1 MKRPLVV
8 LALVALVVSGCG
20 SGEVSPLTSSAPN
33 AGLADFYGQQ
43 PDWRDC
49 GDDFECA
56 QVEVPLDYDQP
67 SGDRIGIS
75 VIRLAATGDRI
86 GSLLLNPGGPGG
98 SGIEYTRAARVQVSE
113 AVRDRFDIVGF
124 DPRGVGES
132 TPVTCMSGGDLD
144 AYLGLDM
151 SPDSVAETR
160 AMEAG
165 SRDFAQR
172 CHEKSAELLPHV
184 GTADAAR
191 DMDVLRAVL
200 GDEGL
205 TYLGKSYGTYLGAT
219 YADLFPKK
227 VRALVLDGAVD
238 PAVSALKMNEIQS
251 KGFEVALTA
260 FIEDCLEAS
269 DCPFRS
275 KTAEG
280 ALNEITNLLRRADQ
294 QPLRN
299 TLGDGRAINDTWLAF
314 GIATPLYDKN
324 SWKALREALR
334 TAFQGDGTYLLRFAD
349 ILLGRRE
356 DGTYSNQTEANKAVN
371 CVDHVYPADTPDFDQ
386 AAAKA
391 GKLAPRFGEF
401 VMWDSLPCAYW
412 PAKGPDPDRKLTASG
427 APPIVVVGTLR
438 DPATPYEWAEGLA
451 SQLTSGVLLT
461 YDGDG
466 HTAYMTGSTC
476 IDTAVDDY
484 LINLKPPTEGTRC

>member
-1 MKRPLVV
+1 M
-8 LALVALVVSGCG
+8 ALVALVGAGCTG
-20 SGEVSPLTSSAPN
+20 AEEAPLASTAPDS
-33 AGLADFYGQQ
+33 GLAAFYGQK

-56 QVEVPLDYDQP
+56 RVQVPLDYDAP
-67 SGDRIGIS
+67 DGERIEIS
-75 VIRLAATGDRI
+75 VIRLAASGERI

-98 SGIEYTRAARVQVSE
+98 SGIEYTRAARSQVS
-113 AVRDRFDIVGF
+113 ADVRERFDIVGF

-132 TPVTCMSGGDLD
+132 TPVTCMSGPDLD

-151 SPDSVAETR
+151 SPDSAAETTQ
-160 AMEAG
+160 MEEG
-165 SRDFAQR
+165 SRAFATKCQ
-172 CHEKSAELLPHV
+172 EKSAKLLPHV

-191 DMDVLRAVL
+191 DMDVLRAIV

-219 YADLFPKK
+219 YADLFPTK

-238 PAVSALKMNEIQS
+238 PAVSALKMNELQS

-260 FIEDCLEAS
+260 FIEDCLEAPN
-269 DCPFRS
+269 CPFRS
-275 KTAEG
+275 TTVEG
-280 ALNEITNLLRRADQ
+280 ALDEITALLRQADK

-299 TLGDGRAINDTWLAF
+299 TLGDGREINDTWLAF
-314 GIATPLYDKN
+314 GIATPLYDRK
-324 SWKALREALR
+324 SWNVLREALK

-349 ILLGRRE
+349 ILLGRRA
-356 DGTYSNQTEANKAVN
+356 DGTYTNQTEANKAVN
-371 CVDHVYPADTPDFDQ
+371 CVDHVYPLDTPAYDK
-386 AAAKA
+386 AATAA
-391 GKLAPRFGEF
+391 GKLAPRFGQF

-412 PAKGPDPDRKLTASG
+412 PAKGPDPDRRLTAPG

-451 SQLTSGVLLT
+451 EQLTSGVLLT

-466 HTAYMTGSTC
+466 HTAYMSGSSC
-476 IDTAVDDY
+476 IDSAVDDY
-484 LINLKPPTEGTRC
+484 LINLKPPAAGTRC